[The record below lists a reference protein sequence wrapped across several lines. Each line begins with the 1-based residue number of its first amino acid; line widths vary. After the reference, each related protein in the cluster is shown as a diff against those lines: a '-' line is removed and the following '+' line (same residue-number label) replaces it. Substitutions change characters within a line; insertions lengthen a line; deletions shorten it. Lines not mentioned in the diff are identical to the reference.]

1 MDPTTS
7 RLLQGSAG
15 LPDGYVVYQGT
26 ATTSSASSFTY
37 TNAPLGTATA
47 GRVIIVGVPARS
59 ALATSCTIAGIS
71 ATRIYTYQPIAE
83 GISIFVARVPTGTTG
98 NISVVLNGTARVG
111 IYVWAAYNIIDP
123 FNPIATDEGYST
135 RPVNLSQNV
144 VRGSIG
150 VCAAYNNDQNGG
162 FTYVGL
168 TRNFNSYVSGG
179 DFSCASETFTLNETP
194 RTMSA
199 LVGDQSPAYGTV
211 SLVVLR

>member
-1 MDPTTS
+1 MDPIAS
-7 RLLQGSAG
+7 SLLQGSSF
-15 LPDGYVVYQGT
+15 PDGYVVYQGT

-37 TNAPLGTATA
+37 TSAPLGTATA
-47 GRVIIVGVPARS
+47 DRVIIVGVPARS
-59 ALATSCTIAGIS
+59 ALANSCTIAGIS
-71 ATRIYTYQPIAE
+71 ATRIYTYQPIGE

-98 NISVVLNGTARVG
+98 NISVVLNGSAAHVG

-123 FNPIATDEGYST
+123 FNPIATDQGYST
-135 RPVNLSQNV
+135 RPVDLSQNV

-150 VCAAYNNDQNGG
+150 VCPAYNNDNNGG

-179 DFSCASETFTLNETP
+179 DFSCASETFTLNQTP

-199 LVGDQSPAYGTV
+199 LVGDLSPAYGTV